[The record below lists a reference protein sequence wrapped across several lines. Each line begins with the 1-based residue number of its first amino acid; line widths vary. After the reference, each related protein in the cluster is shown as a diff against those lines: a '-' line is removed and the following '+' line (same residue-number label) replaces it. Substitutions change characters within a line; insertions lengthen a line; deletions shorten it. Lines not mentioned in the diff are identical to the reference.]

1 MGSSITF
8 NDIKETCHIVY
19 IIIKRRIPVFTVAVS
34 IVDVVLMI
42 WLVSIGGFAPPAQN
56 PMLGPNET
64 VLLQHGAKW
73 TPYIVH
79 RGEWWRLIS
88 PMFLHVGFV
97 HLISNLIVQ
106 LCCGWWLEFR
116 YGSLKYGTL
125 YLLSGI
131 GGTLTSAIFL
141 PYLMSVGANGAI
153 YGTIALFILDLI
165 QEYYTRYRGSFFVKM
180 SLITTIISLVISFF
194 IGLLPMIDNYMH
206 LGGFVFGM
214 ELSLIMFLP
223 LTLNFSFWDF
233 FSWDFY
239 QSWKQL
245 SMKMRIR
252 IAIVPVMLCLYI
264 CHTLGFFYLLYEWP
278 DVRIWCP
285 DCKYLSCIPR
295 IVNGR
300 DWCF

>member
-1 MGSSITF
+1 MDSNITL

-19 IIIKRRIPVFTVAVS
+19 IIIKRRIPLFTVAVS
-34 IVDVVLMI
+34 IVDIVLMI
-42 WLVSIGGFAPPAQN
+42 WLVSIDGFAPPAQN

-64 VLLQHGAKW
+64 TILENGAKW
-73 TPYIVH
+73 TPYIVR

-88 PMFLHVGFV
+88 PMFLHIGFV
-97 HLISNLIVQ
+97 HLLSNLVVQ

-116 YGSLKYGTL
+116 YGSLKYGIL
-125 YLLSGI
+125 YILSGV

-141 PYLMSVGANGAI
+141 PYLVSVGASGAI
-153 YGTIALFILDLI
+153 YGTISLFLLDLI
-165 QEYYTRYRGSFFVKM
+165 QEYHTRYRGSFFVKM
-180 SLITTIISLVISFF
+180 SLITTIISILVSFL

-223 LTLNFSFWDF
+223 FSLNFSYADF
-233 FSWDFY
+233 HQYWNRI
-239 QSWKQL
+239 
-245 SMKMRIR
+245 SMKMRVR
-252 IAIVPVMLCLYI
+252 IVIVPIMLCLYV
-264 CHTLGFFYLLYEWP
+264 CHMVGFFYLLYEWP

-295 IVNGR
+295 EVNGR
-300 DWCF
+300 DWCY